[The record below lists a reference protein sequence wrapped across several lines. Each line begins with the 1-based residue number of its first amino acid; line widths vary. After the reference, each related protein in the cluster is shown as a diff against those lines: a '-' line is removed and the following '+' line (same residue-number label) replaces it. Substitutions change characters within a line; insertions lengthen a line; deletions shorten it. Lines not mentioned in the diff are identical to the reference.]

1 LAKNADLKNALTA
14 VEKTYKKY
22 SIEYPF
28 EYKFID
34 EEFNQKF
41 INEQLIGKLSVIF
54 AGLAIFICC
63 LGLFGLVASSIER
76 RRKEIGIRKVLGA
89 SLQQLLFL
97 MSKEFLW
104 LVALAFVV
112 AIPIAWWG
120 MNKWLQNYSYRTNVS
135 VGVFAMVGIV
145 ILFIALL
152 TVSLN
157 ASRAALSNPVKT
169 LRSE

>member
-1 LAKNADLKNALTA
+1 
-14 VEKTYKKY
+14 
-22 SIEYPF
+22 
-28 EYKFID
+28 
-34 EEFNQKF
+34 
-41 INEQLIGKLSVIF
+41 
-54 AGLAIFICC
+54 
-63 LGLFGLVASSIER
+63 VASSIER

-89 SLQQLLFL
+89 SLQQLLLL

-120 MNKWLQNYSYRTNVS
+120 MNKWLQNYSYRTDIS

>member
-1 LAKNADLKNALTA
+1 M
-14 VEKTYKKY
+14 
-22 SIEYPF
+22 
-28 EYKFID
+28 
-34 EEFNQKF
+34 
-41 INEQLIGKLSVIF
+41 IF

-63 LGLFGLVASSIER
+63 LGLFGLVATSIER

-89 SLQQLLFL
+89 SLQQLLLL

-135 VGVFAMVGIV
+135 VGVFALVGMV

-152 TVSLN
+152 TVCLN

>member
-1 LAKNADLKNALTA
+1 
-14 VEKTYKKY
+14 
-22 SIEYPF
+22 
-28 EYKFID
+28 
-34 EEFNQKF
+34 
-41 INEQLIGKLSVIF
+41 
-54 AGLAIFICC
+54 
-63 LGLFGLVASSIER
+63 
-76 RRKEIGIRKVLGA
+76 
-89 SLQQLLFL
+89 
-97 MSKEFLW
+97 
-104 LVALAFVV
+104 V

-120 MNKWLQNYSYRTNVS
+120 MNKWLQNYSYRTDIS

>member
-1 LAKNADLKNALTA
+1 
-14 VEKTYKKY
+14 
-22 SIEYPF
+22 
-28 EYKFID
+28 
-34 EEFNQKF
+34 
-41 INEQLIGKLSVIF
+41 
-54 AGLAIFICC
+54 
-63 LGLFGLVASSIER
+63 
-76 RRKEIGIRKVLGA
+76 
-89 SLQQLLFL
+89 
-97 MSKEFLW
+97 MSKEYLW

-120 MNKWLQNYSYRTNVS
+120 MNKWLQNYSYRTDIS

>member
-1 LAKNADLKNALTA
+1 
-14 VEKTYKKY
+14 
-22 SIEYPF
+22 
-28 EYKFID
+28 
-34 EEFNQKF
+34 
-41 INEQLIGKLSVIF
+41 
-54 AGLAIFICC
+54 
-63 LGLFGLVASSIER
+63 
-76 RRKEIGIRKVLGA
+76 
-89 SLQQLLFL
+89 
-97 MSKEFLW
+97 

-120 MNKWLQNYSYRTNVS
+120 MNKWLQNYSYRTDIS